1 MEKWHSVT
9 LIAITLIVFSAG
21 IFYDQ
26 VKKNTLT
33 GYDEA
38 IAIKSEII
46 TGSGEPNLQSE
57 QKNPAESD
65 NSSAWAETLKV
76 LEVSSENFLL
86 TSLHKEALSGKVFLN
101 ILLDEINKNQTLSE
115 IIFSPF
121 QEISFNQAD
130 ILKSLFNIHIN
141 DNERNQVYLNVRGH
155 SRKASSLLAQSIIK
169 TYEAALKQEDPNN
182 PILPS
187 LIEQKSK
194 IDTLHEEQF
203 KLSKNIPDDRG
214 FDQKISIEEI
224 AIKSELSQVSAE
236 IESLI
241 LILRDIE
248 DIHRKKKDMFSYLSI
263 HFLASFGRV
272 EEISTRISQL
282 QEMIINKSLEPII
295 KIEITKNLEALNESL
310 NQELAVGIDEIKK
323 SFQNNLARQKELN
336 ARLVDLKFKEQKD
349 TFLSPKMKLLKAHN
363 KLLLTT
369 KREYENLQI
378 NWKQAKEDFI
388 FRK

>member
-9 LIAITLIVFSAG
+9 LIIITLVVFSAG

-26 VKKNTLT
+26 IKKNTLT

-38 IAIKSEII
+38 IAIKSTIS
-46 TGSGEPNLQSE
+46 TGSEEPKLQLE
-57 QKNPAESD
+57 QKPLVSSE
-65 NSSAWAETLKV
+65 NSSAWAETSKV

-86 TSLHKEALSGKVFLN
+86 TSLHKEALSGETFIN
-101 ILLDEINKNQTLSE
+101 ILLDELNKNQTLSE

-121 QEISFNQAD
+121 QEISFKQAD
-130 ILKSLFNIHIN
+130 ILKSLFNTHLN
-141 DNERNQVYLNVRGH
+141 DNKRKQVFLNVRGH
-155 SRKASSLLAQSIIK
+155 SRKASGFLAQLIIK
-169 TYEAALKQEDPNN
+169 TYEKALKQEDPSN

-203 KLSKNIPDDRG
+203 KLSKNIPDDQG
-214 FDQKISIEEI
+214 FDQEISIEEI

-241 LILRDIE
+241 LILREIE
-248 DIHRKKKDMFSYLSI
+248 DIHRKKKDMSSYLSI
-263 HFLASFGRV
+263 HFLANFGRV

-282 QEMIINKSLEPII
+282 QDMIINKSPEPII

-310 NQELAVGIDEIKK
+310 NQELAVGIDDIKK
-323 SFQNNLARQKELN
+323 SFQNNLAKQKELN

-363 KLLLTT
+363 KLLLTV
-369 KREYENLQI
+369 KKEYENLQM
-378 NWKQAKEDFI
+378 NWEQAKENFI